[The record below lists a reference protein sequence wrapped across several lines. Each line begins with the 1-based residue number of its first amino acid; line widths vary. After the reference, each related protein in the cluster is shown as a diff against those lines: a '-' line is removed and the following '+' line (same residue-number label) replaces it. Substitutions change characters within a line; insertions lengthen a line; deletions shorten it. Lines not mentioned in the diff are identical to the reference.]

1 LPLSLSGKLKLV
13 TKVFARIASYAKF
26 KFQIRRERVMKGKK
40 ANVRLMSSITA
51 LGLPI
56 LVTTTA
62 FADTAGVS
70 NVDNF
75 IKSVITVLAG
85 LAGLIA
91 TGFFVVGGFSYIT
104 SSGNPEHLDRAKR
117 TITYSAIGLSV
128 TIAAFVIS
136 TIVTTLATNAF
147 GG

>member
-1 LPLSLSGKLKLV
+1 MREKRSNI
-13 TKVFARIASYAKF
+13 KVIASIVA
-26 KFQIRRERVMKGKK
+26 V
-40 ANVRLMSSITA
+40 
-51 LGLPI
+51 GLPW
-56 LVTTTA
+56 LLTQPV

-70 NVDNF
+70 NVESF

-117 TITYSAIGLSV
+117 TILYSAIGLSV

-136 TIVTTLATNAF
+136 NIVTTLATNAF
-147 GG
+147 GS